1 VGAMTVPAAL
11 AGLLDG
17 RPTVGTREQAFMFLT
32 VDQAGFPHVAL
43 LSRAELAVSP
53 DGREVL
59 AVVAGRRTRANLERD
74 GRAGLVAVEGT
85 TAHYAKLRV
94 VRTIDAGESIGCAMT
109 LAGYQ
114 ADTLGIPLSPV
125 SFVTTAGLARL
136 EDWAASDR
144 LLRRLAG

>member
-1 VGAMTVPAAL
+1 MTVPAAL

-17 RPTVGTREQAFMFLT
+17 RPAVGAREQAFMFLT

>member
-1 VGAMTVPAAL
+1 MTVPAAL

-17 RPTVGTREQAFMFLT
+17 RPAVGGREQAFMFLT

-94 VRTIDAGESIGCAMT
+94 TRTIDAGESIGCAMT

-114 ADTLGIPLSPV
+114 ADTLGLPLSPV
-125 SFVTTAGLARL
+125 SFVTTADLARL
-136 EDWAASDR
+136 EDWTASDR

>member
-1 VGAMTVPAAL
+1 MTVPAAL
-11 AGLLDG
+11 ARLLDG
-17 RPTVGTREQAFMFLT
+17 RPAAGVREQAFVFLT

-59 AVVAGRRTRANLERD
+59 AVVASRRTRANLERD
-74 GRAGLVAVEGT
+74 GRAGLVAVDGT

-94 VRTIDAGESIGCAMT
+94 VRTIDAGGSIGCAMT
-109 LAGYQ
+109 LAAYQ

-125 SFVTTAGLARL
+125 SFVPTAGLARL

>member
-1 VGAMTVPAAL
+1 MTVPQGL
-11 AGLLDG
+11 ARLLDG
-17 RPTVGTREQAFMFLT
+17 RPAVGAREQAFVFLT

-53 DGREVL
+53 
-59 AVVAGRRTRANLERD
+59 D

>member
-1 VGAMTVPAAL
+1 MTVPAAL

-43 LSRAELAVSP
+43 LSRAE
-53 DGREVL
+53 L